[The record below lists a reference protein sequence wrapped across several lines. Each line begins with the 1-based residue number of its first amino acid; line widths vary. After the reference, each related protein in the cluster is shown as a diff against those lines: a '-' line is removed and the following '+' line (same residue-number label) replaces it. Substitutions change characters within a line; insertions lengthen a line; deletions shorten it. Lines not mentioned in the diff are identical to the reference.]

1 MTIKPQNFDSLLK
14 YIDEDNRK
22 FFRSRISRVDID
34 TQVFSYVDN
43 ELRSPYP
50 VSDTHRV
57 CSSYLELLTF
67 LPECIQ
73 TFVDNSTSADFRTVI
88 FITVYPL
95 MGKSLHIVHDP
106 YDTLNKSALLRA
118 HLEHD
123 SLLKQFNE
131 YETKQNSTSGVA
143 EEQR

>member
-43 ELRSPYP
+43 QLRSPYP
-50 VSDTHRV
+50 VSETHRV

-67 LPECIQ
+67 LPECIA
-73 TFVDNSTSADFRTVI
+73 TFVENSISSDFRMVI
-88 FITVYPL
+88 FITIYPL

-106 YDTLNKSALLRA
+106 YNTLDESTFLRA

-123 SLLKQFNE
+123 TLLKQFEE
-131 YETKQNSTSGVA
+131 YETKQNPTSGVV
-143 EEQR
+143 EK

>member
-22 FFRSRISRVDID
+22 FFRSRIARVDID

-67 LPECIQ
+67 LPECMQ
-73 TFVDNSTSADFRTVI
+73 TFVENSISDDFRAII
-88 FITVYPL
+88 FITVYPI
-95 MGKSLHIVHDP
+95 MGKTMHIVHDP
-106 YDTLNKSALLRA
+106 YNTLNEATALRA
-118 HLEHD
+118 HLEHE
-123 SLLKQFNE
+123 SLLNQFQE
-131 YETKQNSTSGVA
+131 YETKHVPTPGVA
-143 EEQR
+143 KE